1 MLNHP
6 RAKLNWYINQSIFN
20 EYKYTC
26 LNPLLSLVGLELGTL
41 CDQCTVGFLKG
52 CISHAHLLGVGG
64 GRNQR

>member
-26 LNPLLSLVGLELGTL
+26 LNPLL
-41 CDQCTVGFLKG
+41 
-52 CISHAHLLGVGG
+52 LLGWVRIG
-64 GRNQR
+64 NLV